1 MFKHGEDGEKKKRLV
16 SRSTGKS
23 SILFFILHFL
33 IAGRVYA
40 VGGVC
45 LSEGGLAFV

>member
-1 MFKHGEDGEKKKRLV
+1 MFKHGEGGEEKRLV
-16 SRSTGKS
+16 PRSTGKS
-23 SILFFILHFL
+23 SILFVNLHFL

-40 VGGVC
+40 VGVVC